1 MPETYY
7 GLSSAEASSV
17 TKMGIV
23 FRSEDGSQELKD
35 TGCSDFFI
43 DVGALQL
50 TMINPSDS
58 GVVLVDYNSQ
68 TQIIAQNT
76 NGPAD
81 YELFVNGISYHTS
94 SNTTFYQS
102 IFISNITENTYCS
115 LVVSQGDSNV
125 IRNFTIFVN
134 NSENQAI
141 PSDLVQGI
149 NYYDCLLYT
158 SPSPRDMRRSRMPSS
173 A

>member
-1 MPETYY
+1 MTDNGDGSWSITFVPETYY

-58 GVVLVDYNSQ
+58 GVVLVDYNAQ

-81 YELFVNGISYHTS
+81 YELFVNAI
-94 SNTTFYQS
+94 TF
-102 IFISNITENTYCS
+102 IT
-115 LVVSQGDSNV
+115 
-125 IRNFTIFVN
+125 I
-134 NSENQAI
+134 
-141 PSDLVQGI
+141 
-149 NYYDCLLYT
+149 
-158 SPSPRDMRRSRMPSS
+158 
-173 A
+173 